1 MTTTQN
7 HQNSGGTYAGANF
20 EPMSYDVEEIQP
32 DAYDGEYEATIE
44 KVAFKGTKSKNQPMI
59 ELSWKLTGTE
69 DDSENCQKSI
79 GAQVRDWIVLAN
91 DRTGNRGKVKLRV
104 LRDTLG
110 LDPDVLP
117 TQISS
122 FDDLAEL
129 GNALKGQSMKV
140 WISTSTDN
148 DGNVRTNIN
157 YAAPRGASTM
167 APMGDEEAEVEA
179 PKATS
184 TKGSA
189 KAKPGVAKATKGA
202 RR

>member
-1 MTTTQN
+1 MTQTQN

-32 DAYDGEYEATIE
+32 DAYDGEYEATVE
-44 KVAFKGTKSKNQPMI
+44 KVAFKGTSKKNQPMI
-59 ELSWKLTGTE
+59 ELTWKLTGTE
-69 DDSENCQKSI
+69 DESENCQKSI

-140 WISTSTDN
+140 WISTNKDP

-167 APMGDEEAEVEA
+167 APMGDEEVEEVEA
-179 PKATS
+179 PKAKTA
-184 TKGSA
+184 TAAGKKPAAKG
-189 KAKPGVAKATKGA
+189 AKPA

>member
-1 MTTTQN
+1 MTQTQN

-59 ELSWKLTGTE
+59 ELTWKLTGTE

-91 DRTGNRGKVKLRV
+91 DRSGNRGKVKLRV

-140 WISTSTDN
+140 WISTNTDP

-167 APMGDEEAEVEA
+167 APMGDEEAEVEETKPATKAAGKKPA
-179 PKATS
+179 P
-184 TKGSA
+184 A
-189 KAKPGVAKATKGA
+189 KAVKGA

>member
-1 MTTTQN
+1 MSTTQN
-7 HQNSGGTYAGANF
+7 HQNNAGSYAGATF
-20 EPMSYDVEEIQP
+20 QPMSYDVEEIQP
-32 DAYDGEYEATIE
+32 DAYDGQYEGKIE
-44 KVAFKGTKSKNQPMI
+44 KVVFKGTAKENKPMI
-59 ELSWKLTGTE
+59 EVTWKLVSTE
-69 DDSENCQKSI
+69 DDSENCQKSV

-91 DRTGNRGKVKLRV
+91 DRTGNRGKVKLRT

-117 TQISS
+117 SQISS

-129 GNALKGQSMKV
+129 GTALTGQSMPV

-167 APMGDEEAEVEA
+167 APMGDEEVEEA
-179 PKATS
+179 PKPKAA
-184 TKGSA
+184 A
-189 KAKPGVAKATKGA
+189 KKTAAKPAQAGK

>member
-1 MTTTQN
+1 MTQTQN

-59 ELSWKLTGTE
+59 ELTWKLTGTE
-69 DDSENCQKSI
+69 NDSENCQKSI

-91 DRTGNRGKVKLRV
+91 DRSGNRGKVKLRV

-140 WISTSTDN
+140 WISTNTDP

-167 APMGDEEAEVEA
+167 APMGDEEAEVEETKPATKAAGKKPA
-179 PKATS
+179 P
-184 TKGSA
+184 
-189 KAKPGVAKATKGA
+189 AKATKGA

>member
-1 MTTTQN
+1 MTQTQN

-59 ELSWKLTGTE
+59 ELTWKLTGTE

-91 DRTGNRGKVKLRV
+91 DRSGNRGKVKLRV

-140 WISTSTDN
+140 WISTNTDP

-167 APMGDEEAEVEA
+167 APMGDEEAEVEETKPA
-179 PKATS
+179 TKAAG
-184 TKGSA
+184 K
-189 KAKPGVAKATKGA
+189 KPALAKATKGA